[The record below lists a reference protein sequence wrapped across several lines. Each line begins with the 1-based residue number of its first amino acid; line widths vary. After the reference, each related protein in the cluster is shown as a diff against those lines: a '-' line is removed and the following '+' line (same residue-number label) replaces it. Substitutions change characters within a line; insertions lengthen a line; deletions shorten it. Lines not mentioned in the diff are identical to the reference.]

1 MRRKAESNVEKCL
14 KLLDDAN
21 DVYCNILYYE
31 HLRKNGD
38 DENKK
43 ITDNML
49 ILLNRR
55 YSLIWDKIESLKAK
69 IFVAKRNNHV
79 ISNDERFIMVC
90 AFVVILTVLLL
101 TGK

>member
-1 MRRKAESNVEKCL
+1 MRRKEKSNVEKCI
-14 KLLDDAN
+14 KLLDDAH
-21 DVYCNILYYE
+21 DVYSDILYYE
-31 HLRKNGD
+31 SLRVNAD
-38 DENKK
+38 DEKKK
-43 ITDNML
+43 IADNML
-49 ILLNRR
+49 VLLNRR

>member
-21 DVYCNILYYE
+21 DVYSKILYYE
-31 HLRKNGD
+31 YLRKNGD
-38 DENKK
+38 DKNKK

-55 YSLIWDKIESLKAK
+55 YSLIWGKIESLKAK
-69 IFVAKRNNHV
+69 IFVVKRDSHV

-90 AFVVILTVLLL
+90 AFVVIFTLLLL
-101 TGK
+101 TCK